1 MPRYAVLYVT
11 AKPSPALADI
21 FAQLGYME
29 RQGNGFKKI
38 TEVYY
43 AAHNYHAGLAPE
55 FYSDVTS
62 FQVALHNL
70 NYGTAKNS
78 TKVTIDDENVAIA
91 SKNIAIEGLNVS
103 QSTIEKANISSLSHK
118 SKVVARYQQSCR

>member
-29 RQGNGFKKI
+29 RQGGGFKKI

-62 FQVALHNL
+62 F
-70 NYGTAKNS
+70 
-78 TKVTIDDENVAIA
+78 
-91 SKNIAIEGLNVS
+91 
-103 QSTIEKANISSLSHK
+103 
-118 SKVVARYQQSCR
+118 